1 MKKFQQNLLV
11 ILALSLCVLCV
22 YQWYGQTVQRNQMD
36 GMNRLLSEKLVAIQG
51 YTNSIQ
57 TMDGQIAQ
65 MDAHINELKATIKT
79 NEELMLAQKREI
91 NRLELGNEALTNQIT
106 DYKQAVETLEGK
118 LKEAYDGVKKQNDAI
133 TQLVAQRD
141 DYVQKLNASI
151 KDRNDIVAKY
161 NELADTVKKLQGT
174 AATEK

>member
-1 MKKFQQNLLV
+1 MKNFQQNLLI

-22 YQWYGQTVQRNQMD
+22 YQWYGQTQQRNQVD
-36 GMNRLLSEKLVAIQG
+36 SMNQLLSQKLAAIQG
-51 YTNSIQ
+51 DTNTIH

-65 MDAHINELKATIKT
+65 MDAHINELKTTIKT
-79 NEELMLAQKREI
+79 NEQLMLNQKREM
-91 NRLELGNEALTNQIT
+91 NRLELENESMTNQIT
-106 DYKQAVETLEGK
+106 GYKQAVETLEGT

-141 DYVQKLNASI
+141 DYVKKLNDSI

-161 NELADTVKKLQGT
+161 NELAETVKKLQGDNS
-174 AATEK
+174 K

>member
-1 MKKFQQNLLV
+1 MKNFQQNLL
-11 ILALSLCVLCV
+11 ILLALSLCVLCV
-22 YQWYGQTVQRNQMD
+22 YQWYGQTRQRNQMD
-36 GMNRLLSEKLVAIQG
+36 GMNLLLSQKLAAIQG
-51 YTNSIQ
+51 YTNSIH

-79 NEELMLAQKREI
+79 NDELFLDQKREL
-91 NRLELGNEALTNQIT
+91 NRMALTNEFLTTQVGE
-106 DYKQAVETLEGK
+106 YKQAVATLEVK

-141 DYVQKLNASI
+141 DYVKKLNDSI

-161 NELADTVKKLQGT
+161 NELAESVKKLQQD
-174 AATEK
+174 K